1 MEIIVFSLDFL
12 PQETGYKLLHGRM
25 GEDAI
30 RGNLSRYRT
39 EHLSYR
45 ERGRQRGK
53 ENKSL
58 FWLAVYILWSLLKVS
73 TCVWKFIK
81 KLSEIYFN

>member
-1 MEIIVFSLDFL
+1 MEILLLRVEKIGSWCCVMEIIVFSLDFL

-39 EHLSYR
+39 EHS
-45 ERGRQRGK
+45 
-53 ENKSL
+53 S
-58 FWLAVYILWSLLKVS
+58 
-73 TCVWKFIK
+73 
-81 KLSEIYFN
+81 